1 MKYSS
6 VLWLFLFS
14 FFVACTPVREEGQKS
29 SVKLVVGIVV
39 DQMRYE
45 YLERFEA
52 KFSNEGFLKLR
63 DGGYSF
69 ANTHYDYIP
78 TFTGPGHA
86 SVYTGV
92 NPSIHGI
99 CANNWYNREQGSV
112 VNCVY
117 DAARKSVGVPGGN
130 PVGSINLAYPTV
142 GDVLKQSTKEGAR
155 VVSVAIKDRGAV
167 LPGGQKADAAFW
179 LDGESGKWIT
189 SQQYMD
195 QLPTWVKEFNE
206 AAWVDKYLQEEWT
219 TYFPINE
226 YTESVQDDN
235 LFEVPFDTTTG
246 VTFPYHL
253 SRLKEKYGRSVIK
266 YTPFGNSL
274 TMQLAMQALEHE
286 PIGIDDTTDMLL
298 VSFSSTDYI
307 GHRFGP
313 RSVELE
319 DAFIRL
325 DRDLGVFIGALEKK
339 VGKENLLVFLTSD
352 HGVMEVP
359 AYLKANDKPGG
370 VYQAYKLIDTLNVAL
385 QNEFGVND
393 LATAFINDQ
402 IYLNE
407 ATIVQHNL
415 LRGQVEQV
423 VKDWLSTYAFVEKC
437 YTAEELFATSDTG
450 KLVRRLRNGYY
461 KGRSGDLLFIA
472 KEGWIDQSS
481 EKGTTHGSGYAYDT
495 HVPLM
500 WYGAKIPAG
509 KLSHQPV
516 NVTDITPTLIQL
528 LGIPLP
534 SDLSGKPIPEL
545 TTNHE

>member
-1 MKYSS
+1 
-6 VLWLFLFS
+6 
-14 FFVACTPVREEGQKS
+14 
-29 SVKLVVGIVV
+29 
-39 DQMRYE
+39 
-45 YLERFEA
+45 
-52 KFSNEGFLKLR
+52 
-63 DGGYSF
+63 
-69 ANTHYDYIP
+69 
-78 TFTGPGHA
+78 
-86 SVYTGV
+86 
-92 NPSIHGI
+92 
-99 CANNWYNREQGSV
+99 
-112 VNCVY
+112 
-117 DAARKSVGVPGGN
+117 
-130 PVGSINLAYPTV
+130 
-142 GDVLKQSTKEGAR
+142 
-155 VVSVAIKDRGAV
+155 
-167 LPGGQKADAAFW
+167 
-179 LDGESGKWIT
+179 
-189 SQQYMD
+189 
-195 QLPTWVKEFNE
+195 
-206 AAWVDKYLQEEWT
+206 
-219 TYFPINE
+219 
-226 YTESVQDDN
+226 
-235 LFEVPFDTTTG
+235 
-246 VTFPYHL
+246 
-253 SRLKEKYGRSVIK
+253 
-266 YTPFGNSL
+266 
-274 TMQLAMQALEHE
+274 MQLAMQALEHE